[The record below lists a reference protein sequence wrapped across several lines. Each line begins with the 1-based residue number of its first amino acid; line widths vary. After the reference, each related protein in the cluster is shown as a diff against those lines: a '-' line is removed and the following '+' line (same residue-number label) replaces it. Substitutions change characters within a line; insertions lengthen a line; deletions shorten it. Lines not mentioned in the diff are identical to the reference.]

1 MRWSCLLAC
10 AALFAWPFAV
20 RAEHAR
26 IDLKVIHLDPQSDP
40 GDEVSAQADAE
51 PPTGGRNPRPLAKAT
66 AGEPLAFQFFL
77 TNTYPHGVVKNVT
90 VRYYVVREEKRGQKA
105 VPDLKKGTVASGQF
119 TMNFKPACRVGSR
132 VNFRIKEP
140 GIYLLRVE
148 TINTNSDHEHFSAID
163 IEVKK
168 AP

>member
-1 MRWSCLLAC
+1 MRLSYWLAC
-10 AALFAWPFAV
+10 AALIACPLAA

-26 IDLKVIHLDPQSDP
+26 IDLKVIHLDSQSDS
-40 GDEVSAQADAE
+40 GEDVSATVDTD

-66 AGEPLAFQFFL
+66 AGEPLALQFFL
-77 TNTYPHGVVKNVT
+77 TNTYPHGVIKNVT

-105 VPDLKKGTVASGQF
+105 VPDLKKGTVAGGQF
-119 TMNFKPACRVGSR
+119 TMNFKPNCRVGSR

-140 GIYLLRVE
+140 GFYLLRVE
-148 TINTNSDHEHFSAID
+148 TINTDSDHEHFSAID

-168 AP
+168 AQ